1 MDAIPQPQSP
11 RPEAPAD
18 SPAGDRALVQRA
30 LAGEPRAVDELVF
43 RLACVPRFTRAL
55 NRRVGAPLDEG
66 DLEDLAQDVLAEVWR
81 RLADFAG
88 RARLETWIFRF
99 ADLALRNALRR
110 VRRRARPMA
119 IDGMEG
125 EGQPWLGVDEGPA
138 ASFDR
143 EDALR
148 AVLEHLDPET
158 RDLLEMRFL
167 EELSLNE
174 IAVRFELPPNAVRGR
189 LYRAIARLRV
199 VCEDR
204 FE

>member
-1 MDAIPQPQSP
+1 M
-11 RPEAPAD
+11 
-18 SPAGDRALVQRA
+18 VKRA
-30 LAGEPRAVDELVF
+30 LAGDPRAVDGLVL
-43 RLACVPRFTRAL
+43 RLACVPRFARAL
-55 NRRVGAPLDEG
+55 NRRAGAPLDEG

-88 RARLETWIFRF
+88 RARLETWFFRF
-99 ADLALRNALRR
+99 ADLAFRNAVRR
-110 VRRRARPMA
+110 VRRRARPMG

-125 EGQPWLGVDEGPA
+125 DGQPWLGVDEDPG

-143 EDALR
+143 EDALA

-174 IAVRFELPPNAVRGR
+174 IAVRCELPTNAVRGR
-189 LYRAIARLRV
+189 LYRALARLRV
-199 VCEDR
+199 E
-204 FE
+204 FEGPSA